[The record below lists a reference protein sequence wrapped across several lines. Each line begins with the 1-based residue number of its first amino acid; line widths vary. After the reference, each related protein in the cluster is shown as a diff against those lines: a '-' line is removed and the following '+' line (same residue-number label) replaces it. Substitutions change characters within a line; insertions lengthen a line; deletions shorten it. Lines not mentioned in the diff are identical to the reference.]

1 MADRNELLRRQRALA
16 TFGDFVLDHEGIDE
30 VLNEGCRLVAEAL
43 GADLAKVIQIES
55 DATVGF
61 VRAGVGWNEG
71 IVGRERVLLSE
82 QSSEAYAI
90 ACSEPVITN
99 DIASETRFHFP
110 RFLLDHGVVALI
122 NVPIFLPGRRPWG
135 VLQVDARRTRAFDQ
149 DDIEFLKTYSMV
161 LGPVIDRIETV
172 QQREEARA
180 TVEEREHRL
189 HRILDR
195 MGEGFGILAPDF
207 TILEHN
213 REATKMDGRSR
224 HEIVGRSHWE
234 VYPGT
239 EQSELGRLLKRGM
252 QERVPVSLEH
262 SVVLH
267 SGGLVWLEMRAYP
280 TADGCLA
287 VFWRDITERRAVLDA
302 LRASEARLSA
312 IFESVP
318 AAVAAFDRT
327 GKTVL
332 ANRRSSQFFANGLI
346 PYSDLEQLHR
356 SRPGHADGALL
367 PKERWPG
374 KRALQ
379 GESVLPGQEM
389 LFIDDDGHEV
399 WTKVAAMPTDEDG
412 QTGPGAVVVVTDIT
426 DTKKAETALRSSESR
441 LQTLLEGIPQ
451 LVWRADPGGLWNWAS
466 PQWQEFTGLS
476 EEESAGEGWL
486 QALQPESRDAARRAW
501 ADAADTELLAF
512 DCQLF
517 HAASA
522 DYRWFQTRALP
533 LRDEN
538 GMIVEWL
545 GTCTDVDELRQLQ
558 ERQRVLVGE
567 LQHRTRNLMGVI
579 SAICDKT
586 ARGSTDVESFRAK
599 FLDRLQAMA
608 RVQGLLSRLQ
618 PVDRVYFDELIKAEF
633 DALDA
638 DETAGKVALS
648 GPRGIP
654 LRSSSVQTLAM
665 ALHEL
670 TTNAIKHGALRQEGA
685 HLDVAWDL
693 EPAEAGKG
701 QFLRIDWRES
711 GVQMPESPDE
721 VRSGQGRELIE
732 TALPYQFGAK
742 TDYTLAPD
750 GVKCTIRIGVSTKPQ
765 RRGGDA

>member
-1 MADRNELLRRQRALA
+1 LADRNELLRRQRVLA
-16 TFGDFVLDHEGIDE
+16 KFGDFVFDHDELDEI
-30 VLNEGCRLVAEAL
+30 LNEGCRLIAEAL
-43 GADLAKVIQIES
+43 DADLAKVVQIES
-55 DATVGF
+55 DRTVGF
-61 VRAGVGWNEG
+61 VRAGVGWSEG
-71 IVGRERVLLSE
+71 IVGRERVSLSE
-82 QSSEAYAI
+82 QSSEAYAV
-90 ACSEPVITN
+90 ASSEPVITN

-110 RFLLDHGVVALI
+110 RFLRDHGVVALI

-149 DDIEFLKTYSMV
+149 DDVEFLKTYAMV

-189 HRILDR
+189 HRILDG

-213 REATKMDGRSR
+213 REATRMDGRSR
-224 HEIVGRSHWE
+224 EEIVGRSHWE

-239 EQSELGRLLKRGM
+239 EQSELGRLLKRSM

-267 SGGLVWLEMRAYP
+267 SKGPIWLEMRAYP

-287 VFWRDITERRAVLDA
+287 VFWRDITDRRAALDA

-327 GKTVL
+327 GQTVL

-346 PYSDLEQLHR
+346 PSRDVERLHR
-356 SRPGHADGALL
+356 WRAWDGNGALL

-374 KRALQ
+374 IRALQ

-389 LFIDDDGHEV
+389 LFIDNDGHEV
-399 WTKVAAMPTDEDG
+399 WTKVAAMPTAEDG
-412 QTGPGAVVVVTDIT
+412 QTGPGAVMVVTDIT

-466 PQWQEFTGLS
+466 PQWQDFTGLS
-476 EEESAGEGWL
+476 EDESAGEGWL

-501 ADAADTELLAF
+501 ADAARTELLAF

-517 HAASA
+517 HAASGA
-522 DYRWFQTRALP
+522 YRWFQTRALP
-533 LRDEN
+533 LRGED
-538 GMIVEWL
+538 GIIIEWL

-579 SAICDKT
+579 SAICDNT
-586 ARGSTDVESFRAK
+586 GQGSTDVQSFRSK

-618 PVDRVYFDELIKAEF
+618 TVDRVFFDELIEAEF

-638 DETAGKVALS
+638 EEASGKVTLS
-648 GPRGIP
+648 GPRGVP
-654 LRSSSVQTLAM
+654 LRSSSMQTLAM

-685 HLDVAWDL
+685 HLDVSWDL
-693 EPAEAGKG
+693 EPSEAGEG

-711 GVQMPESPDE
+711 GVQMPESSDE
-721 VRSGQGRELIE
+721 VRAGQGRELIE

-742 TDYTLAPD
+742 TDYTLAAD
-750 GVKCTIRIGVSTKPQ
+750 GVKCTIRIGVSTTTHS
-765 RRGGDA
+765 RGGEA